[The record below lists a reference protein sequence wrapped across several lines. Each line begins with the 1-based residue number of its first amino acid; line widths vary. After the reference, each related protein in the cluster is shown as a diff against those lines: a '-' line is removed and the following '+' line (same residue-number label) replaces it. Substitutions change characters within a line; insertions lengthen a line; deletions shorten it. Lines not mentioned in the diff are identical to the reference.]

1 VENVINYSASSGE
14 KKTLKNVVSK
24 YGGVTF
30 YVKVRFL
37 AFEVLSLSQFRKAF
51 VCSRVQY
58 S

>member
-1 VENVINYSASSGE
+1 MENVINYSASSGE

-37 AFEVLSLSQFRKAF
+37 AFEVLSLSQYRKAF
-51 VCSRVQY
+51 VCSRV
-58 S
+58 